1 MPSSETILQSQ
12 SQALDD
18 TDPYASIWK
27 NILDRQRRQ
36 QQDQDFGTTVI
47 GNYDDGDDDDDDDR
61 KNGQKN
67 NKNKKL
73 YRLWGGRGKGGRG
86 LSRRTVQ
93 PTTIVIDD
101 IRLHYL
107 QDGRTRTATKNNDK
121 KRTPGPGGKK
131 GGQRMLLDG
140 ATLKLLH
147 GHRYAL
153 IGRNGSGKSTL
164 LQRIHEQKLPGWSIQ
179 WSSLY
184 VPPFMSLEDQSSTP
198 IELFQQKLDECQ
210 RRSRSAIESRGQE
223 LETQLDDVDV
233 QEDPEAAEKLC
244 EQISTLEDQFEPT
257 DDQQFKAFHRL
268 VQDDLRIDTQRPCKL
283 LSAEQQKEVL
293 LISAFLCSQYTTL
306 LLLDEPTTNLS
317 IPGLL
322 RLRQMFESITSCT
335 VVMITHDLDLIN
347 DVATD
352 IIELKAMKLSYYPG
366 NYDSYRLMKE
376 QMETHHM
383 KQALVVEKKRDQL
396 KNTLQS
402 LKEKPTPKR
411 GGAKKKA
418 KSIAAHRKKIE
429 WHEKDASEVLS
440 STDCTILPERKGL
453 TAAERI
459 RLSQIFKSVP
469 DKAVQFVFPTIPS
482 QWGEP
487 LVVAYDVAYR
497 DPNETSSSDIMTEE
511 LLTRDEEGI
520 VSTSNDQT
528 NENLVFQVV
537 KCDGFCFDC
546 VDICIEENSLN
557 CILGPTELSSYLLKI
572 LAKRLSPTEGTVHHA
587 SGINIGFID
596 SVIMEQF
603 KNELE
608 STTMTALEYLSKICT
623 GKSQEEL
630 RAYLTSFG
638 MSSDSQT
645 KTPACCLS
653 GGETFRFVLAAQMID
668 KPPVLFLDS
677 PTSHLDVD
685 SVHALSYALQ
695 KWNGT
700 LVMVCHDASFLRSLD
715 QVKCVVIVPEEGKVR
730 RIVQEEGSGSIDS
743 YLNSFHNN

>member
-36 QQDQDFGTTVI
+36 QQDQDFGTTGIV
-47 GNYDDGDDDDDDDR
+47 NYDDDDDDDHT
-61 KNGQKN
+61 NGQK

-101 IRLHYL
+101 IRLQYL
-107 QDGRTRTATKNNDK
+107 RDRRTRTATKNNDK
-121 KRTPGPGGKK
+121 KRTPGPGGNK

-184 VPPFMSLEDQSSTP
+184 VPPCMSLEDQSSTP
-198 IELFQQKLDECQ
+198 TELFQQKLDECQ
-210 RRSRSAIESRGQE
+210 KRSRSAIESKIQE
-223 LETQLDDVDV
+223 LETQLDDIDV
-233 QEDPEAAEKLC
+233 QEDPDAAEQLC
-244 EQISTLEDQFEPT
+244 EQISTLEDQLEPT
-257 DDQQFKAFHRL
+257 DDQQVKAFHRL
-268 VQDDLRIDTQRPCKL
+268 VQDDLQINTQRPCKL
-283 LSAEQQKEVL
+283 LSVEQQKEVL

-306 LLLDEPTTNLS
+306 LLFDEPTTNLS

-322 RLRQMFESITSCT
+322 RLRQMLESITSCT
-335 VVMITHDLDLIN
+335 AVMITHDLDLIN

-429 WHEKDASEVLS
+429 WHEKGASEVLS

-459 RLSQIFKSVP
+459 RLSKKLKSVP
-469 DKAVQFVFPTIPS
+469 DKAVQFV
-482 QWGEP
+482 
-487 LVVAYDVAYR
+487 
-497 DPNETSSSDIMTEE
+497 
-511 LLTRDEEGI
+511 
-520 VSTSNDQT
+520 
-528 NENLVFQVV
+528 
-537 KCDGFCFDC
+537 
-546 VDICIEENSLN
+546 
-557 CILGPTELSSYLLKI
+557 
-572 LAKRLSPTEGTVHHA
+572 
-587 SGINIGFID
+587 
-596 SVIMEQF
+596 
-603 KNELE
+603 
-608 STTMTALEYLSKICT
+608 
-623 GKSQEEL
+623 
-630 RAYLTSFG
+630 
-638 MSSDSQT
+638 
-645 KTPACCLS
+645 
-653 GGETFRFVLAAQMID
+653 
-668 KPPVLFLDS
+668 
-677 PTSHLDVD
+677 
-685 SVHALSYALQ
+685 
-695 KWNGT
+695 
-700 LVMVCHDASFLRSLD
+700 
-715 QVKCVVIVPEEGKVR
+715 
-730 RIVQEEGSGSIDS
+730 
-743 YLNSFHNN
+743 